1 MSNGMQFIRLCEGA
15 AMNIRK
21 TLGFGIATVVAA
33 GILSTSASAVTASGN
48 NSQKGSLLIYPQI
61 SAGPGTDTLITLTND
76 GAASV
81 VVKCFYASSDPL
93 PTPYTGTAAGARILK
108 HSGDFTIALSRNQ
121 PFAWWASTGKPYSYG
136 NSLGS
141 VVAPPF
147 GVFPDGA
154 TRQGGELKCWAVTD
168 DVRNEKSH
176 NHLYGTASVVRTA
189 TGQTSEYTA
198 WAFRAMAAEGSRL
211 GSRGVLNLN
220 NKEYDAC
227 PSTLLGNFLASGG
240 SVANGTE
247 VTLASCNQDLRQ
259 AFTPTITKLM
269 WTFFNQDEVMFTGTR
284 GCADSWFETNFPVAN
299 FPFATF
305 AYLRTEVAYFRIDT
319 AADTNICG
327 PSAVKSAY
335 VGVINQVDAAGS
347 FRATNLTGNGS
358 AFAVIKY
365 DTAP

>member
-1 MSNGMQFIRLCEGA
+1 MSNGMQFILLCEGA

-21 TLGFGIATVVAA
+21 TLGLGIAAVVLA
-33 GILSTSASAVTASGN
+33 GILSTAASAATASGN

-61 SAGPGTDTLITLTND
+61 AAGPGTDTLITLTND

-81 VVKCFYASSDPL
+81 VVKCFFASSDPL
-93 PTPYTGTAAGARILK
+93 PTPYTGTAAGARTMK
-108 HSGDFTIALSRNQ
+108 HFIDFTVALSRNQ
-121 PFAWWASTGKPYSYG
+121 PMAWWASTGKLYSHG

-141 VVAPPF
+141 AVAPPF

-154 TRQGGELKCWAVTD
+154 TRQAGELKCWAVTD
-168 DVRNEKSH
+168 DVRYEKSH
-176 NHLYGTASVVRTA
+176 NHLYGTASVVRT
-189 TGQTSEYTA
+189 TSGQTSEYTA
-198 WAFRAMAAEGSRL
+198 WAFRAMAADGSRL

-220 NKEYDAC
+220 NREYEAC
-227 PSTLLGNFLASGG
+227 PSMLLGNFLASGG

-259 AFTPTITKLM
+259 AYMPTITKLV
-269 WTFFNQDEVMFTGTR
+269 WTFFNQDEVMFTGVHT
-284 GCADSWFETNFPVAN
+284 CADGWFETNFPVAN
-299 FPFATF
+299 FPFVTL
-305 AYLRTEVAYFRIDT
+305 AYLGTEVAYFRIVA
-319 AADTNICG
+319 AADTNNCG

-347 FRATNLTGNGS
+347 FRATNLTGSGS
-358 AFAVIKY
+358 APGIIKY